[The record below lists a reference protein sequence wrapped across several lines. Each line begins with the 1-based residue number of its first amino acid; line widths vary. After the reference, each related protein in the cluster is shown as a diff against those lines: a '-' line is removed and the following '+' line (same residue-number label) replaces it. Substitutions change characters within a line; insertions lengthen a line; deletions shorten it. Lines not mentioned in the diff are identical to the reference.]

1 MEIAVTVIAALV
13 ILAALVAWGWF
24 CYRSP
29 ITALLLTLF
38 MD

>member
-1 MEIAVTVIAALV
+1 MEIAVTVIAVLV

-24 CYRSP
+24 CYHNP